1 MSIIIKGMD
10 MPKKDTGCRII
21 ILYDGQV
28 AMDDGTFI
36 PKYKAVEIPTP
47 HGRLIDAEELRS
59 QMEDAWISY
68 RLSPNYP
75 TYGDSTAMAYL
86 DFAPTILEA
95 EE

>member
-36 PKYKAVEIPTP
+36 PEYKAIEIPTP
-47 HGRLIDAEELRS
+47 HGRLIDTDNLKKHTWDDGYDLYVYW
-59 QMEDAWISY
+59 QYI
-68 RLSPNYP
+68 NN
-75 TYGDSTAMAYL
+75 
-86 DFAPTILEA
+86 APTILEA

>member
-28 AMDDGTFI
+28 AMDNGTFI
-36 PKYKAVEIPTP
+36 TEYQAIEIPTP
-47 HGRLIDAEELRS
+47 HGRLIECDRLIRELSVIADRPIRS
-59 QMEDAWISY
+59 GMYIIKE
-68 RLSPNYP
+68 
-75 TYGDSTAMAYL
+75 
-86 DFAPTILEA
+86 APTILEA

>member
-1 MSIIIKGMD
+1 MSVIIKGMD

-47 HGRLIDAEELRS
+47 HGRLIDRDAVPEVSADPYEEGAF
-59 QMEDAWISY
+59 QG
-68 RLSPNYP
+68 
-75 TYGDSTAMAYL
+75 TL
-86 DFAPTILEA
+86 DDMPVFLEA